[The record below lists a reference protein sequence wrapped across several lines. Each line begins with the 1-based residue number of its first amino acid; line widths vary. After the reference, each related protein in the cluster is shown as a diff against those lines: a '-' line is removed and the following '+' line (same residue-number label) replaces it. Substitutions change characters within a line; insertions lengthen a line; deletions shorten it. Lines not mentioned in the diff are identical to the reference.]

1 MIATMAGSVLVVD
14 DDAVFRRLAR
24 RTLAASGLEVV
35 GEAATIAEAVALA
48 EALKPDGVLV
58 DIGLPD
64 GDGVGLARRLT
75 ELPDGPRV
83 VLTSTTPDA
92 ASLQE
97 VQACGAEAFI
107 AKEALPNAPLERLL
121 SRG

>member
-14 DDAVFRRLAR
+14 ADAVFRRLAR

-35 GEAATIAEAVALA
+35 GEAATGAEAVALA

-64 GDGVGLARRLT
+64 GDGIALAR
-75 ELPDGPRV
+75 ELAALPWRPRI
-83 VLTSTTPDA
+83 VLTSTDADA
-92 ASLQE
+92 ASADD
-97 VQACGAEAFI
+97 VRGSGAERFVPKA
-107 AKEALPNAPLERLL
+107 ELPTMSLKRLL
-121 SRG
+121 A